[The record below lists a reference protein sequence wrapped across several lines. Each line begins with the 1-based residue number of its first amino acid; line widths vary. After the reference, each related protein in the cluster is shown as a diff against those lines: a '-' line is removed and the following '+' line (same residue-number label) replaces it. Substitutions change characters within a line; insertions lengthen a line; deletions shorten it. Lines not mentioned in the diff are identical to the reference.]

1 MPLHSIKTY
10 YWEFKLLILNL
21 YIYIYID
28 STFCVAAEIL
38 CYYSNYMLE
47 LESFQLVKVGRILV
61 MLSTVFFF
69 VA

>member
-1 MPLHSIKTY
+1 MPLHSIKPY
-10 YWEFKLLILNL
+10 YWKFKLLILI
-21 YIYIYID
+21 IYIY
-28 STFCVAAEIL
+28 STFCVAAETL
-38 CYYSNYMLE
+38 CCYSNYMLE